1 MAAHTLDEL
10 KIVGNS
16 YSHTVLI
23 DTNVLFWIFYDRST
37 SIKEYQRE
45 KYPDIFA
52 KTVNDN
58 NYVVNTVILSELF
71 NLIEKTEY
79 QLYRVDNKL
88 SENYSLKR
96 YRKNLK
102 ERKKL
107 KQRIEL
113 IYQQIHNA
121 IEVRD
126 CNIPTKSI
134 VGYIDNMYSQRLD
147 CNDYIVVEFCRE
159 NNICKILTDD
169 SDYIS
174 VCGEFQIY
182 SANNAFFQNAI

>member
-1 MAAHTLDEL
+1 MASHTLDEL
-10 KIVGNS
+10 KNVGNS
-16 YSHTVLI
+16 DPRTVLI

-37 SIKEYQRE
+37 SIKEYQKE
-45 KYPDIFA
+45 EYPDIFA
-52 KTVNDN
+52 NTVNEN

-71 NLIEKTEY
+71 NLIEKTEHE
-79 QLYRVDNKL
+79 LYRVDNNLPK
-88 SENYSLKR
+88 EYSLKR
-96 YRKNLK
+96 YRKNSK

-126 CNIPTKSI
+126 CNVSTKSV
-134 VGYIDNMYSQRLD
+134 VGYMDNMYSQRLD

-159 NNICKILTDD
+159 NNINKILTDD

-174 VCGEFQIY
+174 LCREFQIY
-182 SANNAFFQNAI
+182 SANKAFFKNGI